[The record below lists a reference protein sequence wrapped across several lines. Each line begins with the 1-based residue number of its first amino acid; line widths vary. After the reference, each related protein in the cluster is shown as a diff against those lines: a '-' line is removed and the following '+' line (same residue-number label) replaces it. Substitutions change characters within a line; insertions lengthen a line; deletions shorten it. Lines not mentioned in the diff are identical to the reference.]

1 MQLDELLQKAATEP
15 EYRPEFLDRLL
26 TASVYCFAVEP
37 NQKQT
42 DTFKALDVTNY
53 QQLLLQ
59 KWENPNGSVAIPCFL
74 SLEELKKSAQAPHSY
89 AYLSTEQFFE
99 LAQGETVL
107 INPMSSYGKVFS
119 AEQIA
124 HLLHIQQTQ
133 EQQKPQDEQVL
144 CGQPSQY
151 PQQLVNHL
159 NEIFVQNPSIH
170 SAYLAEVYPTQ
181 NSVPIL
187 SIGLIVSEDLTIEQI
202 VSELDQKILQHV
214 GLVDFFIIND
224 EKLTTVG
231 EYMREETQPFYQKQH
246 KNIVSRLFS
255 GKR

>member
-42 DTFKALDVTNY
+42 DTFKALDVTHY

-89 AYLSTEQFFE
+89 AYLSTQQFFE

-144 CGQPSQY
+144 CGQPIPY
-151 PQQLVNHL
+151 PQQLIAHL
-159 NEIFVQNPSIH
+159 ETIFAKNPDIYA
-170 SAYLAEVYPTQ
+170 AYIAQVYADQ
-181 NSVPIL
+181 NSAAML
-187 SIGLIVSEDLTIEQI
+187 SIGLVVNDGMVIEHLFSEVDQNIVQ
-202 VSELDQKILQHV
+202 QA
-214 GLVDFFIIND
+214 GLVDFFVIND
-224 EKLTTVG
+224 EKLSTVG
-231 EYMREETQPFYQKQH
+231 EYMREETQPFYQRQH

>member
-1 MQLDELLQKAATEP
+1 M
-15 EYRPEFLDRLL
+15 
-26 TASVYCFAVEP
+26 
-37 NQKQT
+37 
-42 DTFKALDVTNY
+42 
-53 QQLLLQ
+53 
-59 KWENPNGSVAIPCFL
+59 
-74 SLEELKKSAQAPHSY
+74 
-89 AYLSTEQFFE
+89 
-99 LAQGETVL
+99 
-107 INPMSSYGKVFS
+107 
-119 AEQIA
+119 
-124 HLLHIQQTQ
+124 
-133 EQQKPQDEQVL
+133 
-144 CGQPSQY
+144 
-151 PQQLVNHL
+151 VNHL
-159 NEIFVQNPSIH
+159 NEIFAQNPNIH

-181 NSVPIL
+181 KSVPIL